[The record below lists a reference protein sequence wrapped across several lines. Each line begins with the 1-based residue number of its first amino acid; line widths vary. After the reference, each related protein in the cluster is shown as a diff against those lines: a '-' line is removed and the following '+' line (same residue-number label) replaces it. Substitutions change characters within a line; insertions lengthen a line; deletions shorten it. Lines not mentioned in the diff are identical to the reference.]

1 MYNSNSYQTVIH
13 IVVDSHHIIIYL
25 AHQMQFAKV
34 SECLF
39 QASLG
44 SWGGGK
50 KLTIPPKLL
59 PNCVQSLIGKLG
71 FVASRN

>member
-44 SWGGGK
+44 RGQK
-50 KLTIPPKLL
+50 TYNPPQTAAKLCAIV
-59 PNCVQSLIGKLG
+59 NW
-71 FVASRN
+71 